1 MFVKAFKHIGIFL
14 VAALLACSCGVS
26 KVKDISLTSV
36 GISYIVPTSLRSL
49 DGKLLLGINNPSI
62 GFSVEEVTGTVRFEN
77 KPIADFKTGRLELTA
92 KSEQVYEL
100 PCTVTLAES
109 ASLLDVLIIASRGSL
124 EGLKA
129 DVNVLGAFK
138 KDGIIRAPIKFRDLD
153 LAEFSK

>member
-1 MFVKAFKHIGIFL
+1 M
-14 VAALLACSCGVS
+14 
-26 KVKDISLTSV
+26 
-36 GISYIVPTSLRSL
+36 
-49 DGKLLLGINNPSI
+49 
-62 GFSVEEVTGTVRFEN
+62 
-77 KPIADFKTGRLELTA
+77 
-92 KSEQVYEL
+92 YEL